1 MGSLALCQQLGVP
14 RCGPGAQG
22 FCLDFVFCFFF
33 PDGVITSAYTLG
45 VTVRSVALRRDQL
58 SPSHWPVVAVA

>member
-1 MGSLALCQQLGVP
+1 MVQVHKDSVLTLFSV
-14 RCGPGAQG
+14 
-22 FCLDFVFCFFF
+22 FFF

>member
-1 MGSLALCQQLGVP
+1 MVQVHKDSVLTLFS
-14 RCGPGAQG
+14 G
-22 FCLDFVFCFFF
+22 FFS
-33 PDGVITSAYTLG
+33 DGVITSAYTLG

>member
-1 MGSLALCQQLGVP
+1 MVQVHKDSVLTLFSV
-14 RCGPGAQG
+14 
-22 FCLDFVFCFFF
+22 FF